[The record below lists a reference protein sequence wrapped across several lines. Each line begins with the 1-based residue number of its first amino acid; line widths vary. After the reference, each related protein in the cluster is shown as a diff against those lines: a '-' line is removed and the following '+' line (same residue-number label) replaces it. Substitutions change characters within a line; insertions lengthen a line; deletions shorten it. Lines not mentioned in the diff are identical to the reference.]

1 MGLNGAVKLGT
12 VELGTVSNQDPIPP
26 PEEMDR
32 VFEW

>member
-1 MGLNGAVKLGT
+1 MGMNGAVELGT
-12 VELGTVSNQDPIPP
+12 VELGTVFNQDPIP